1 MNNNDEIK
9 VEVELLKKFNNKA
22 LNVIE
27 NKILKDSIS
36 YENLSY
42 QNVDNQDNQE
52 KLKKDLKKE
61 EHHGHGN

>member
-27 NKILKDSIS
+27 NKLFAFQQYIMIKIVSLSLNNSIKGDCLTS
-36 YENLSY
+36 IR
-42 QNVDNQDNQE
+42 
-52 KLKKDLKKE
+52 
-61 EHHGHGN
+61 